1 MENIKEHP
9 LYKKYTLDSVMSSL
23 WEFYKKNFLVLF
35 LTSFILFIITHL
47 LMLKFNLTELQ
58 NYSDPMEVLENLR
71 EMIVPIIIISIISL
85 YVTTVL
91 QYYVICKPI
100 DNDTTILSS
109 TYKSLRYF
117 IPYLIII
124 ILLSFFGSFA
134 LALGLLVFIVGIF
147 FATIYIATLYLF
159 FLPVLI
165 VEGTDIGHAIART
178 FSLVHKRFWVNI
190 GWVAVFI
197 VIIMVISVILSGIIL
212 IPFSGNFLKIIANP
226 EEASSIMTFA
236 SNPLYI
242 VLSAAANALYLPALP
257 IFASILYFHGRA
269 MDEEITNP

>member
-1 MENIKEHP
+1 MENLKEHP
-9 LYKKYTLDSVMSSL
+9 LYRKHTLDSVMSSL

-35 LTSFILFIITHL
+35 LTSFILSVATHL

-58 NYSDPMEVLENLR
+58 SYTDPMEVLEKLR
-71 EMIVPIIIISIISL
+71 GMILPIVIISLISL

-91 QYYVICKPI
+91 HYYVICKPV
-100 DNDTTILSS
+100 DSDTTILSS
-109 TYKSLRYF
+109 TYRSLRYF
-117 IPYLIII
+117 LPYLIII
-124 ILLSFFGSFA
+124 ILLSFFGSIA
-134 LALGLLVFIVGIF
+134 MALGLLVFIVGIF
-147 FATIYIATLYLF
+147 FAAIYIATLYLF

-178 FSLVHKRFWVNI
+178 FSLVHKRFWINI

-212 IPFSGNFLKIIANP
+212 IPFSGSFLKIMADP
-226 EEASSIMTFA
+226 EEASNILTFA

-242 VLSAAANALYLPALP
+242 VLSSAANALYLPALP

-269 MDEEITNP
+269 MDEEVTNP

>member
-1 MENIKEHP
+1 MEDLKEHP
-9 LYKKYTLDSVMSSL
+9 LYRKHTLDSVMSSL
-23 WEFYKKNFLVLF
+23 WDFYKKNFLVLF
-35 LTSFILFIITHL
+35 LTSFILSVATHL

-58 NYSDPMEVLENLR
+58 NYTDPMEVLEKLR
-71 EMIVPIIIISIISL
+71 GMIFPIVIISLLSL

-91 QYYVICKPI
+91 HYYVICKPG
-100 DNDTTILSS
+100 DSDTTILSS
-109 TYKSLRYF
+109 TYRSFRYF
-117 IPYLIII
+117 LPYLIII
-124 ILLSFFGSFA
+124 ILLSFFGSIA
-134 LALGLLVFIVGIF
+134 MALGLLVFIVGIF
-147 FATIYIATLYLF
+147 FAAIYIATLYLF

-178 FSLVHKRFWVNI
+178 FSLVHKRFWINI

-212 IPFSGNFLKIIANP
+212 IPFSGSFLKIMADP
-226 EEASSIMTFA
+226 EEASNIMTFA

-242 VLSAAANALYLPALP
+242 VLSSAANALYLPALP

-269 MDEEITNP
+269 MDEQVINP